1 MRQRFTLLTLG
12 ASTATRGYGV
22 GGMSQG
28 AQATE
33 GNASRRLQMLRAAA
47 EVMSERGFSETRIAD
62 VAARAGTSSPLVIY
76 YFGTKDRLL
85 LDALRYSEQSL
96 FEQVAQ
102 MLAEVPSVR
111 ERLSMLIRWTCL
123 PHETD
128 LIPAIW
134 GLWLDLWAQAIRRE
148 EVGRGR
154 AELDDRWRSVL
165 VEVIEAGRREGDIGD
180 VDARRFAI
188 TFAALLDGLSIQV
201 ALSDAEVNGD
211 RAYEIAM
218 DFVERELDLTLPR
231 AHRPQVVGADG

>member
-1 MRQRFTLLTLG
+1 
-12 ASTATRGYGV
+12 
-22 GGMSQG
+22 MSQDEP
-28 AQATE
+28 TNH
-33 GNASRRLQMLRAAA
+33 GNSTRRLQMLRAAA

-62 VAARAGTSSPLVIY
+62 VAARAGASSPLVIY

-85 LDALRYSEQSL
+85 LDALRYSETSL

-102 MLAEVPSVR
+102 MLADVPSVR

-134 GLWLDLWAQAIRRE
+134 GLWLDLWAQAIRHE
-148 EVGRGR
+148 EVARGR
-154 AELDDRWRSVL
+154 AELDDRWRAVIADI
-165 VEVIEAGRREGDIGD
+165 IEAGRRDGDIGD

-201 ALSDAEVNGD
+201 ALSDAEVDGD
-211 RAYEIAM
+211 TAYEIAM
-218 DFVERELDLTLPR
+218 GFVERELALTLPR
-231 AHRPQVVGADG
+231 VERRQSVAAGG